1 MSKLGDF
8 ELFIEEVHLSRCLS
22 LLFSD
27 FMCCQNGMSLLSGLG
42 PEHQQGTH
50 LYKCWRGNSLPR
62 CSGLGA
68 CFCESQSSHMQ
79 QREDPY
85 SKGSWVIANHS
96 SARLPVCKWALPNG
110 PLMAHVAEIWLDYF
124 FLLSHSFHRLGNSGA
139 LTGYKMP
146 VLELFHHQHITYSLP
161 GTTGNQTDMFPQP

>member
-8 ELFIEEVHLSRCLS
+8 ELFIDEVHLSRCLS

-27 FMCCQNGMSLLSGLG
+27 FLCCQNGMSLLSGLG
-42 PEHQQGTH
+42 LEHQQGTH

-79 QREDPY
+79 QREGPY
-85 SKGSWVIANHS
+85 SNGSWVIANHS

-110 PLMAHVAEIWLDYF
+110 PLMAHVAEIWLGYF
-124 FLLSHSFHRLGNSGA
+124 FLLSHSFHRLGKSGA

-161 GTTGNQTDMFPQP
+161 GTTGNQTDMWPEP